1 MTDLSLSRSQMLLL
15 GGSGNRALAEEVA
28 AHLGQPLCQV
38 TLRRF
43 ADGELFVKIDE
54 NVRGRD
60 VYIIQPTNPPAE
72 NMMELLLL
80 MDAAKRA
87 SAARITAVIPY
98 FGYARQDRKDQPRV
112 AISAKLMANM
122 VSMAGADRVLAMDFH
137 QHQLQGFFDLPVDHL
152 YAAPVFVSHYRQK
165 QLHDPVVVA
174 PDVGS
179 AKMARGFAK
188 RLNASLAIIDKRRPS
203 ANVAEVLNVVGEVE
217 DRDCLIPDDM
227 IDTAGT
233 MAEAVNG
240 AQAARRARHLLLRH
254 ARAAVGAGGG
264 AADGVAGQGSGG
276 HQHDR
281 HAAGAAVRPAE
292 GSLDRGPAGQ
302 GDRLHAQRPVG
313 ELAVRL
319 TSRPAG
325 YTLRK
330 DRTMAQQAI
339 SRPPRAPR
347 PARARPARC
356 RREGKVPGVIYGH
369 GRHAEG
375 ARRSTPPR

>member
-1 MTDLSLSRSQMLLL
+1 MVASFAGSDMTDLSLSRSQMLLL
-15 GGSGNRALAEEVA
+15 SGSANRPLAEEVA

-80 MDAAKRA
+80 MDAARRA
-87 SAARITAVIPY
+87 SAARVTAVIPY

-152 YAAPVFVSHYRQK
+152 YAAPVFTSHYRQK
-165 QLHDPVVVA
+165 ALRDLVIVA

-179 AKMARGFAK
+179 AKMARGYAK

-203 ANVAEVLNVVGEVE
+203 ANVAEVLNVVGEVGGK
-217 DRDCLIPDDM
+217 DCLIPDDM

-233 MAEAVNG
+233 MAEAVNALKRLG
-240 AQAARRARHLLLRH
+240 AQDVYCCATHALL
-254 ARAAVGAGGG
+254 
-264 AADGVAGQGSGG
+264 S
-276 HQHDR
+276 
-281 HAAGAAVRPAE
+281 
-292 GSLDRGPAGQ
+292 GPAV
-302 GDRLHAQRPVG
+302 DRLMASPVK
-313 ELAVRL
+313 EVAVTNTIAIPRERNFDRL
-319 TSRPAG
+319 KVLSIAGLLSKAIG
-325 YTLRK
+325 YTHSDQSVSSLF
-330 DRTMAQQAI
+330 D
-339 SRPPRAPR
+339 
-347 PARARPARC
+347 
-356 RREGKVPGVIYGH
+356 
-369 GRHAEG
+369 
-375 ARRSTPPR
+375 